1 MLKVFTPLKSFLYK
15 PGEIYFLKQSLCS
28 TGCLLNLIIIPIH
41 LDIFSKFKCIPQFNK
56 HSFYILQTYFIR
68 VVLYRFYDAINKNKI
83 IMYVVTIIIL
93 SPLQLYSFY

>member
-1 MLKVFTPLKSFLYK
+1 MG
-15 PGEIYFLKQSLCS
+15 PGEIYFLKQSFCS

-68 VVLYRFYDAINKNKI
+68 VVLYRFYDAINKNKTI
-83 IMYVVTIIIL
+83 IYVVGYFYIIPFINL
-93 SPLQLYSFY
+93 LYVITNQCKIINDL